1 MAPKLRKA
9 AWNDRYAN
17 RNCNLPHGLTTQH
30 IKLAIRDVYRLLY
43 NIDTML
49 LAEGFDPMQTIVLG
63 NTLSGMLSEIIVK
76 RIVAHCHSLA
86 RNLRVG
92 GHPDLIPANL
102 YPGNEILKGSEGIE
116 VKTSKQPGGWQA
128 HNPEA
133 CRLMVFRYVMEE
145 GSPSPAERQPIEFVQ
160 ILYAQLNAKDWS
172 LAERGAQSR
181 RTRTTSINER
191 GMHKLRSF
199 PVYQNPAYIVA
210 PDDELRA
217 QYRALHAKFTGV

>member
-1 MAPKLRKA
+1 MDLKLRKA
-9 AWNDRYAN
+9 AWSDRYAN
-17 RNCNLPHGLTTQH
+17 YNCSLPYGLTAQH
-30 IKLAIRDVYRLLY
+30 IKLAIEDVYRLFY

-49 LAEGFDPMQTIVLG
+49 LAEGFDALEKIVLG

-76 RIVAHCHSLA
+76 RIVAHCQSLS

-92 GHPDLIPANL
+92 GHPDLIPTKV

-133 CRLMVFRYVMEE
+133 CRLMVFRYVMEV
-145 GSPSPAERQPIEFVQ
+145 GNPSPDERQPIEFVQ
-160 ILYAQLNAKDWS
+160 ILYARLGVKDWS
-172 LAERGAQSR
+172 LAERAAQSR

-210 PDDELRA
+210 PNDELRA
-217 QYRALHAKFTGV
+217 EYLALHAKFIGG